1 MTNQK
6 SDAFR
11 RLGVAFAAGGEHYER
26 LRPGYPE
33 QAVSWLLESAPA
45 AGVVVDIGAG
55 TGKLTMAIAE
65 RGFDVIAIDPS
76 ADMLGQLSRRSRAIS
91 TKVGTGECTGL
102 PDDVADLV
110 TFAQSWH
117 WVDPVAGVPEILRIL
132 KPGGSAGWIW
142 NFMDVREPWVA
153 ELAGIWHTVANDEAI
168 SATRNRPELGFGPAF
183 GAMDTV
189 TIDWS
194 LSMSVDDLAELVTT
208 RSYYLNASEAEQ
220 LQIRSKV
227 AAYLLTQFGE
237 ADAVDLPYRTHC
249 FRAALRR

>member
-102 PDDVADLV
+102 PDDVA
-110 TFAQSWH
+110 
-117 WVDPVAGVPEILRIL
+117 
-132 KPGGSAGWIW
+132 
-142 NFMDVREPWVA
+142 
-153 ELAGIWHTVANDEAI
+153 
-168 SATRNRPELGFGPAF
+168 
-183 GAMDTV
+183 
-189 TIDWS
+189 
-194 LSMSVDDLAELVTT
+194 ELVTT

>member
-1 MTNQK
+1 MTDQK

-11 RLGVAFAAGGEHYER
+11 RLGATFAAGGEHYER

-33 QAVSWLLESAPA
+33 QAVSWLLEGTPA
-45 AGVVVDIGAG
+45 AGVVVDVGAG
-55 TGKLTMAIAE
+55 TGKLAMEIAE

-76 ADMLGQLSRRSRAIS
+76 ADMLSQLSRRSRAVS
-91 TKVGTGECTGL
+91 TKVGTGEHTGL

-132 KPGGSAGWIW
+132 KRGGSAGWIW

-153 ELAGIWHTVANDEAI
+153 ELARIWHTVADDEAI
-168 SATRNRPELGFGPAF
+168 SATRSRPELGLGPPF
-183 GAMDTV
+183 EAMETV

-194 LSMSVDDLAELVTT
+194 LAMSLDDLAELVTT
-208 RSYYLNASEAEQ
+208 RSYYLNASDAEQ
-220 LQIRSKV
+220 LRIRSEV
-227 AAYLLTQFGE
+227 ADYLHSQFGE
-237 ADAVDLPYRTHC
+237 ADTVDLPYRTHC
-249 FRAALRR
+249 FRATLST